1 MSGIEAAEIVR
12 QCAQHNRQVH
22 QRPRPQQCLDRWR
35 QSALQGVHV
44 DAGVQQQ
51 RRSDQRGG
59 VGKVQFGA
67 VAARQRPPEA
77 LRLDAA

>member
-1 MSGIEAAEIVR
+1 LIVSAAPDCPIGVPAETI
-12 QCAQHNRQVH
+12 
-22 QRPRPQQCLDRWR
+22 
-35 QSALQGVHV
+35 QGVHV

-59 VGKVQFGA
+59 VGKVQFGV